1 MATFDLFGN
10 SSRCNITVGY
20 ISTDRGFVD
29 GIGIHEANKY
39 AQLNPGTQFI
49 FRNRDFVKYL
59 NINEVN
65 KLTPDMML
73 PEKNS
78 AFDKC
83 SGIVG
88 LNPDGDTSQ
97 SVDDFLSSNIPPAGG
112 STQSDNVPGVV
123 DKTKV
128 NFYGGGGVGVQANPV
143 IGIDGAIL
151 DVDVIHGG
159 FGYQYAPIVDI
170 HDDTGS
176 GAGVVARSII
186 KTSTASTDFQ
196 IVEFDSEDDFE
207 EYDLNSCI
215 PTLENVSYGQRFG
228 SDGKVLGKWDPF
240 VYLNKTKD
248 PVAKKIDE
256 YQSYLLS
263 LGDGTRIENDTIIGW
278 WSSRNKTPIK
288 VVGPDFTS
296 RTTYDVYHWAW
307 GANPGTNDPID
318 NLYIKLFGRRGEPE
332 GLAYWKNLQSSGQSL
347 TQIEEG
353 MKLQPEWKRVCEGE
367 CIPVMPDVTYLFGQY
382 YEYDKE
388 NFMNKNAISPI
399 PMSNAIASDN
409 AGKTYTFEWEENFP
423 WVGDYIFNIQCDN
436 RAYVFIDGEPLKN
449 SNGEAVFKLGSGGA
463 AGNVLSPPVSIKHTV
478 TKPGVHKITANLE
491 NIVRM
496 ETKKI
501 QTAIDDIG
509 GGVSDDV
516 TFNIKTASLYANGFE
531 IPDLGIDESKEYGEG
546 KDIVETITKTVEY
559 GRVYDVKVRSNN
571 QTQKS
576 SNIPVVYKNLNPR
589 NNPINV
595 NNNGK
600 RIDLIDRSG
609 RDTNA
614 IITIDKTE
622 GGSVIFT
629 DDGRGLKVSGKRVKA
644 TITLRWSDNPRTGGV
659 SLDSFSIADKTWT
672 RTNRQD
678 GSVTE
683 DVWIYPPNGVNNN
696 SNIQLKTKG
705 EKVLVMEDWTDESW
719 DDLSCAVS
727 KGKFYGISG
736 DRCKYILPRPDV
748 ISENTSNIDNI
759 FNTLDWIAK
768 ADRTLWKTNPDA
780 GVDANFSQKYG
791 VTPFNPIPP
800 DKIGKDIIREE
811 VVIPS
816 ITPTVKFVVENGDTY
831 IKVIGDGRAKVNF
844 RMDIDDR
851 PGISSLA
858 LSEIKIKTDADDI
871 VLKRD
876 VNRRFANE
884 TGFGE
889 FTSGKKYLVKT
900 IGGSSRSGQIQIDST
915 TLGFDDDITSGY
927 DQNGLLKIT
936 AVNPI
941 QTIKQIPE
949 TVMGYPDYPHA
960 ATDDFAGF
968 HDIIWNNI
976 TFPEAGNYAVE
987 IMVDDNVELV
997 FSKRGESDIILKKEG
1012 VKIEGVSTGKSVEI
1026 TYFKKGSYTL
1036 KAILEQ
1042 RPGAT
1047 ISSGNPMLLAVNIKA
1062 AFVSDEI
1069 TVISQK
1075 SWLDNPLGIA
1085 MTIDA
1090 PLSPP
1095 PTEPPLLQEG
1105 RCPNNPLWSTRMDV
1119 NSSEYVVNNTSS
1131 WWPVRVDGWS
1141 KFSNRYAISPLPPLS
1156 TKGTDGSGGKYSAA
1170 WKVDIPFRGFYGLKG
1185 TVDNVGR
1192 ILIDSEEVL
1201 GPNADKNLQ
1210 SVKLATTPDMVKI
1223 LLEKG
1228 VHQIE
1233 VEVENDAQ
1241 YEMTSVDK
1249 KIWSTADWANKQTK
1263 TEITVDGPT
1272 TQDVTF
1278 NISSASLYAN
1288 SITLFDGSLLNAPL
1302 FSESKEYG
1310 AGKDIRV
1317 THTFAIETEKVYDVR
1332 FTSSTSGR
1340 VALPSGIEFTGLN
1353 ASNNP
1358 INVTNNGKRLALK
1371 DGDGNDANAS
1381 FTIDSGDVKFSADGR
1396 NLIGSGSV
1404 KFTLSWND
1412 RPRTAGVAVQRI
1424 KIGTTTWTQSGR
1436 SGSETHTVEIGAP
1449 DSNNNSNIQLRNK
1462 GKNVVQMEDWTDNDW
1477 ADIICSATEGEFYD
1491 MQGRT
1496 CKFRVPSKTKTT
1508 IEYGRGLVDGSAKDG
1523 VTYEGPPIST
1533 YTNSDL
1539 GPTITP
1545 TWTTDEDYI
1554 ANFNGKE
1561 WVMTWRDVDFPE
1573 DATYDIAALADDIL
1587 LVKIE
1592 STQVIARAAVT
1603 EGISHTKVNV
1613 TKGKHDVQLIL
1624 SNIPL
1629 GLPFNQ
1635 NPTVAAVKITYP
1647 VDVAIKDKN
1656 GESIGKSWKINPIG
1670 ISAALIPPPCP
1681 KKINGVGI
1689 VTDVIIDDPGNS
1701 FKTPPPPGGGG
1712 DPPSY
1717 PVIIECTEITTDG
1730 PTGNPGINYGPGDLV
1745 CVQNT
1750 ETGEEICYEP
1760 EFGPFGEIEKVPILP
1775 DEKMTGFKGWPRVRV
1790 RTNVKPGP
1798 QPAPTPPKKVPTGIG
1813 FVGVPK
1819 LKTVRD
1825 PIISDATK
1833 LIQVTDLVGLKQTG
1847 FYDGKPYY
1855 GAVFYED
1862 GVRFAG
1868 YYDTPGQKVQI
1879 YDTLQESIDA
1889 EVTTPPSAIQR
1900 QGTDINSNDPR
1911 LNIPGTPDNL
1921 T

>member
-1 MATFDLFGN
+1 M
-10 SSRCNITVGY
+10 
-20 ISTDRGFVD
+20 
-29 GIGIHEANKY
+29 
-39 AQLNPGTQFI
+39 
-49 FRNRDFVKYL
+49 
-59 NINEVN
+59 
-65 KLTPDMML
+65 
-73 PEKNS
+73 
-78 AFDKC
+78 
-83 SGIVG
+83 
-88 LNPDGDTSQ
+88 
-97 SVDDFLSSNIPPAGG
+97 
-112 STQSDNVPGVV
+112 
-123 DKTKV
+123 
-128 NFYGGGGVGVQANPV
+128 
-143 IGIDGAIL
+143 
-151 DVDVIHGG
+151 
-159 FGYQYAPIVDI
+159 
-170 HDDTGS
+170 
-176 GAGVVARSII
+176 
-186 KTSTASTDFQ
+186 
-196 IVEFDSEDDFE
+196 
-207 EYDLNSCI
+207 
-215 PTLENVSYGQRFG
+215 
-228 SDGKVLGKWDPF
+228 
-240 VYLNKTKD
+240 
-248 PVAKKIDE
+248 
-256 YQSYLLS
+256 
-263 LGDGTRIENDTIIGW
+263 
-278 WSSRNKTPIK
+278 
-288 VVGPDFTS
+288 
-296 RTTYDVYHWAW
+296 
-307 GANPGTNDPID
+307 
-318 NLYIKLFGRRGEPE
+318 
-332 GLAYWKNLQSSGQSL
+332 
-347 TQIEEG
+347 
-353 MKLQPEWKRVCEGE
+353 
-367 CIPVMPDVTYLFGQY
+367 
-382 YEYDKE
+382 
-388 NFMNKNAISPI
+388 
-399 PMSNAIASDN
+399 
-409 AGKTYTFEWEENFP
+409 
-423 WVGDYIFNIQCDN
+423 
-436 RAYVFIDGEPLKN
+436 
-449 SNGEAVFKLGSGGA
+449 
-463 AGNVLSPPVSIKHTV
+463 
-478 TKPGVHKITANLE
+478 
-491 NIVRM
+491 
-496 ETKKI
+496 
-501 QTAIDDIG
+501 
-509 GGVSDDV
+509 
-516 TFNIKTASLYANGFE
+516 
-531 IPDLGIDESKEYGEG
+531 
-546 KDIVETITKTVEY
+546 
-559 GRVYDVKVRSNN
+559 
-571 QTQKS
+571 
-576 SNIPVVYKNLNPR
+576 
-589 NNPINV
+589 
-595 NNNGK
+595 
-600 RIDLIDRSG
+600 
-609 RDTNA
+609 
-614 IITIDKTE
+614 
-622 GGSVIFT
+622 
-629 DDGRGLKVSGKRVKA
+629 
-644 TITLRWSDNPRTGGV
+644 
-659 SLDSFSIADKTWT
+659 
-672 RTNRQD
+672 
-678 GSVTE
+678 
-683 DVWIYPPNGVNNN
+683 
-696 SNIQLKTKG
+696 
-705 EKVLVMEDWTDESW
+705 
-719 DDLSCAVS
+719 
-727 KGKFYGISG
+727 
-736 DRCKYILPRPDV
+736 
-748 ISENTSNIDNI
+748 
-759 FNTLDWIAK
+759 
-768 ADRTLWKTNPDA
+768 
-780 GVDANFSQKYG
+780 
-791 VTPFNPIPP
+791 
-800 DKIGKDIIREE
+800 
-811 VVIPS
+811 
-816 ITPTVKFVVENGDTY
+816 
-831 IKVIGDGRAKVNF
+831 
-844 RMDIDDR
+844 
-851 PGISSLA
+851 
-858 LSEIKIKTDADDI
+858 
-871 VLKRD
+871 
-876 VNRRFANE
+876 
-884 TGFGE
+884 
-889 FTSGKKYLVKT
+889 
-900 IGGSSRSGQIQIDST
+900 
-915 TLGFDDDITSGY
+915 
-927 DQNGLLKIT
+927 
-936 AVNPI
+936 
-941 QTIKQIPE
+941 
-949 TVMGYPDYPHA
+949 
-960 ATDDFAGF
+960 
-968 HDIIWNNI
+968 
-976 TFPEAGNYAVE
+976 
-987 IMVDDNVELV
+987 
-997 FSKRGESDIILKKEG
+997 
-1012 VKIEGVSTGKSVEI
+1012 
-1026 TYFKKGSYTL
+1026 
-1036 KAILEQ
+1036 
-1042 RPGAT
+1042 
-1047 ISSGNPMLLAVNIKA
+1047 
-1062 AFVSDEI
+1062 
-1069 TVISQK
+1069 
-1075 SWLDNPLGIA
+1075 
-1085 MTIDA
+1085 
-1090 PLSPP
+1090 
-1095 PTEPPLLQEG
+1095 
-1105 RCPNNPLWSTRMDV
+1105 
-1119 NSSEYVVNNTSS
+1119 
-1131 WWPVRVDGWS
+1131 
-1141 KFSNRYAISPLPPLS
+1141 
-1156 TKGTDGSGGKYSAA
+1156 
-1170 WKVDIPFRGFYGLKG
+1170 
-1185 TVDNVGR
+1185 
-1192 ILIDSEEVL
+1192 
-1201 GPNADKNLQ
+1201 
-1210 SVKLATTPDMVKI
+1210 
-1223 LLEKG
+1223 
-1228 VHQIE
+1228 
-1233 VEVENDAQ
+1233 
-1241 YEMTSVDK
+1241 
-1249 KIWSTADWANKQTK
+1249 
-1263 TEITVDGPT
+1263 
-1272 TQDVTF
+1272 
-1278 NISSASLYAN
+1278 
-1288 SITLFDGSLLNAPL
+1288 FDGSLLNAPL